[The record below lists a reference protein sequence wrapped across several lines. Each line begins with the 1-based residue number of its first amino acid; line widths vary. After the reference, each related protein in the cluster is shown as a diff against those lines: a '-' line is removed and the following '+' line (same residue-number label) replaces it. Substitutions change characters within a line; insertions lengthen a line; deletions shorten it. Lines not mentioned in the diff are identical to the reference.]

1 MPYIFQA
8 EHEPSP
14 FLWIFPSI
22 FEIIIRSNILEV
34 KLLSGGGVLD
44 GLIPH
49 VGGIFSQ
56 YMITVGVQCLPL
68 QVKG

>member
-8 EHEPSP
+8 EHETSS
-14 FLWIFPSI
+14 FRWIFTSI

-34 KLLSGGGVLD
+34 KFLSGGVVLD

-49 VGGIFSQ
+49 VVGIFSQ
-56 YMITVGVQCLPL
+56 DIITVGVQCLPL